1 MSTSH
6 IGFYKGKIC
15 GVLSVVFL
23 CGLAAG
29 AVGMWAYQSGGNPE
43 SHAGIGHHPTEEVS
57 EAMAELRKELGLDDR
72 QSSEVYSVLD
82 ECIMQEADMFVRI
95 QELRNDG
102 RERIARIL
110 NDQQREK
117 FSNLFYESSQAE

>member
-29 AVGMWAYQSGGNPE
+29 AVGMWAYQSGGKPE
-43 SHAGIGHHPTEEVS
+43 SHAKIGHHPTGEVS
-57 EAMAELRKELGLDDR
+57 EALAELRKELGLDDR
-72 QSSEVYSVLD
+72 QSSEVHSVLD
-82 ECIMQEADMFVRI
+82 ECIMQEADMFGRI
-95 QELRNDG
+95 RELRNNG
-102 RERIARIL
+102 RERIERIL
-110 NDQQREK
+110 DDQQREK
-117 FSNLFYESSQAE
+117 FRTLFYESSLAE

>member
-23 CGLAAG
+23 CGIAAG
-29 AVGMWAYQSGGNPE
+29 AVGMWAYHNNTATEVHTGMG
-43 SHAGIGHHPTEEVS
+43 AHPQAEVS
-57 EAMAELRKELGLDDR
+57 KALAELRKELGLDDR
-72 QSSEVYSVLD
+72 QSSEVHSVLD

-95 QELRNDG
+95 RDLRHDG
-102 RERIARIL
+102 RQRIEKIL
-110 NDQQREK
+110 NDQQRAK
-117 FSNLFYESSQAE
+117 FQNLLYESSQVE

>member
-29 AVGMWAYQSGGNPE
+29 AVGMWAYQSGGKPE
-43 SHAGIGHHPTEEVS
+43 SHTGIGLHPTEEVS
-57 EAMAELRKELGLDDR
+57 EAMAELRKKLGLDDR

-117 FSNLFYESSQAE
+117 FRTLFYESSLAE